1 MAHIAIA
8 NAAVSIEKP
17 HNRETSRT
25 STLIPQQLLSG
36 AGGLVKLLK
45 DYYDYL
51 NTEGLPSF
59 EINRIINNHDI
70 DDVSSVY
77 LDSIGEEIA
86 KNVPNSNVL
95 DRVALYKKIVK
106 FYSIRGSE
114 DSIYAF
120 FRIFFDEAAT
130 VVYPK
135 ERLFKL
141 SDGDWEDSAVLDEVR
156 IVGSLNRGKL
166 NSTSLN
172 TIFDV
177 KDATETVIGTG
188 QLTDFVNVDRS
199 FEYDNITDGLV
210 MAFDSK
216 ENLSLTELEWISGT
230 TYPWKAELE
239 NGVTYDESV
248 SGLRFDG
255 INDYIDLG
263 ALGDNLT
270 ITDEHTIVA
279 RVKRESAIGGGTH
292 QCIFNAT
299 NALSNIPFEGHE
311 LYIDRDTGKIG
322 RYWQSIGSPMIK
334 ESNGNVNLYDFKFYP
349 RAPEDTVDNK
359 GILVN
364 YNNNAPTTFYKNT
377 AYGGDGLYNDK
388 PFYCG
393 SDFYFNTSTTTNA
406 SRYVDDD
413 FISANA
419 TDLFDGFAVLGTNV
433 ADWPCAKIYYDG
445 AKWVFRG
452 ARSYEHPQNPSAVD
466 AIDICYSEDTSED
479 AFSAD
484 LEWFDPHGNKHDFVN
499 TPVNYDTWNMSTNA
513 VIPADGKYY
522 TIALT
527 GNKARKGGYVKVSV
541 DGGDWETIISGDTQT
556 HLEITEESEIE
567 IGVWSGGN
575 FYFKGLLSHVQY
587 YNSILN
593 PSQVTQVKNYYI
605 GTAYNFYQIDFDN
618 QDGSYYNGATLV
630 ERQQKYELNLLTG
643 HEIESFWKFDE
654 PTINASGFGPSISV
668 DAIYD
673 ISVSDKKQ
681 KIRWGDLRS
690 NLFTSGNVA
699 YHTYT
704 TKDIGDYRDR
714 KGFISDINRLH
725 DGDFWQEFSYVIN
738 VGMSSNRWE
747 NEYTR
752 MVHPAG
758 LKFFAAVLYIL
769 NLDNEWIGANV
780 EFNSSTRKYESIYDS
795 SAYNGGY
802 RTKNPL
808 EDLDWMEGLTPPS
821 LIDSTLKA
829 YHLPLFQPGWLSGD
843 ERLVQMIIEAIEFL
857 GGPNDPAYQRTV
869 LTALRLLHKSTANR
883 NEFAHIDYKDNL
895 KFLDPNPITPY
906 LYMSIEDAVDDNDRI
921 FNNLRSTINL
931 RTINKINIDAENDD
945 DILTENNDN
954 IITEISSRSITK
966 IVLNPPEASRT
977 YSSVYDDSPIGT
989 GYARSMLD
997 SDQAWSATTLGRSN
1011 ILNGIYSEY
1020 VSIDLNQFRPLISG
1034 VVTQGRDAGYM
1045 QWVTSYRVQYSID
1058 GNTWN
1063 WVDTRADFTGNTDGD
1078 TKVTNTFETPVQARY
1093 IRVYPVTFSGSG
1105 GGNWPSM
1112 RVGVVEYIST

>member
-8 NAAVSIEKP
+8 NATVSIEKP

-45 DYYDYL
+45 DYYNYI

-120 FRIFFDEAAT
+120 FRIFFNEAAT

-135 ERLFKL
+135 EKLFKL
-141 SDGDWEDSAVLDEVR
+141 SDGDWEDSAVLDEVL

-166 NSTSLN
+166 DSTSIN
-172 TIFDV
+172 TIFEV
-177 KDATETVIGTG
+177 KDASETVLGAG
-188 QLTDFVNVDRS
+188 QLTDFVNVDKS
-199 FEYDNITDGLV
+199 YDFDNITAGLV

-216 ENLSLTELEWISGT
+216 ENLSTEKWISNT
-230 TYPWKAELE
+230 DYPWEGILKK
-239 NGVTYDESV
+239 GVTYDERV
-248 SGLRFDG
+248 GGLRFDG
-255 INDYIDLG
+255 VDDYIDLG
-263 ALGDNLT
+263 TLGSNST

-279 RVKRESAIGGGTH
+279 RVQRESATGYS
-292 QCIFNAT
+292 QQSVFNAT
-299 NALSNIPFEGHE
+299 EVGGPYEAHE
-311 LYIDRDTGKIG
+311 LYIDKNTGRIG
-322 RYWQSIGSPMIK
+322 RHWARIGNPMIV
-334 ESNGNVNLYDFKFYP
+334 ESNNNISIRDFKTGTPNFYG
-349 RAPEDTVDNK
+349 AL
-359 GILVN
+359 G
-364 YNNNAPTTFYKNT
+364 NNGATTYFKNT
-377 AYGGDGLYNDK
+377 AYNSGTGLFNGK
-388 PFYCG
+388 PFYV
-393 SDFYFNTSTTTNA
+393 DTTAYYSSGPEQTNA
-406 SRYVDDD
+406 AVNWTE
-413 FISANA
+413 I
-419 TDLFDGFAVLGTNV
+419 TGFGDVEVWPV
-433 ADWPCAKIYYDG
+433 ARIYYDG
-445 AKWVFRG
+445 SKWVFKG
-452 ARSYEHPQNPSAVD
+452 AGIFNGDTESFDSNGVVL
-466 AIDICYSEDTSED
+466 CYSEDTSED
-479 AFSAD
+479 TNEDVFSANI
-484 LEWFDPHGNKHDFVN
+484 EWFNDHLSANAFVN
-499 TPVNYDTWNMSTNA
+499 TPTDSYTFNWSTNSI
-513 VIPADGKYY
+513 IPADGKYY
-522 TIALT
+522 TIAMT
-527 GNKARKGGYVKVSV
+527 GKKSRKDGYVKVSV
-541 DGGDWETIISGDTQT
+541 DGGDWETIISGDTST
-556 HLEITEESEIE
+556 HLNITSATPIVL
-567 IGVWSGGN
+567 GRWTGGN
-575 FYFKGLLSHVQY
+575 HRFKGSLSHIQY
-587 YNSILN
+587 YNSILT
-593 PSQVTQVKNYYI
+593 PSQVTQVKNYYRS
-605 GTAYNFYQIDFDN
+605 TAYNFYQVEFDN
-618 QDGSYYNGATLV
+618 QDGSYYNGTTLV
-630 ERQQKYELNLLTG
+630 EKQQRYELNVLTG

-654 PTINASGFGPSISV
+654 PTVNASGFGPSISV
-668 DAIYD
+668 DAVYN

-681 KIRWGDLRS
+681 KVRWGDLRS
-690 NLFTSGNVA
+690 NVFASGNVA

-704 TKDIGDYRDR
+704 TKDIGNYRDR
-714 KGFISDINRLH
+714 KGFISDVNRLH

-758 LKFFAAVLYIL
+758 LKFFGAVLYIL
-769 NLDNEWIGANV
+769 NLDNKWIGANV
-780 EFNSSTRKYESIYDS
+780 QFNSSTRKYESIYDS
-795 SAYNGGY
+795 SEYNGGY

-829 YHLPLFQPGWLSGD
+829 HHLPLFQPGWLSGD
-843 ERLVQMIIEAIEFL
+843 ERLVEMIIEAIEFL

-869 LTALRLLHKSTANR
+869 LTALRLLHESTANR
-883 NEFAHIDYKDNL
+883 NEFAPIDYKDNL

-906 LYMSIEDAVDDNDRI
+906 LYMSIEDVVDNNDRI
-921 FNNLRSTINL
+921 FNNLRSTISL

-945 DILTENNDN
+945 DILAENADN

-977 YSSVYDDSPIGT
+977 YSAVYNDSPIGT

-997 SDQAWSATTLGRSN
+997 SAQAWSATSAGRLN
-1011 ILNGIYSEY
+1011 ILKGIYSEY
-1020 VSIDLNQFRPLISG
+1020 VSIDLSQFRPLISG
-1034 VVTQGRDAGYM
+1034 VVTQGRSSG
-1045 QWVTSYRVQYSID
+1045 QWVTSYRVQYSVD
-1058 GNTWN
+1058 GDTWN

-1078 TKVTNTFETPVQARY
+1078 TRVTNTFETPVQARY
-1093 IRVYPVTFSGSG
+1093 IRVYPVTFSGLLSS
-1105 GGNWPSM
+1105 NWPSM